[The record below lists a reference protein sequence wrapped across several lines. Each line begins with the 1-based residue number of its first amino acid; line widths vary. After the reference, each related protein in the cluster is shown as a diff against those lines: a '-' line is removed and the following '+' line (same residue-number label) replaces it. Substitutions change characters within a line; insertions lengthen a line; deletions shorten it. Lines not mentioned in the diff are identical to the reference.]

1 MELKNAIKYFKTNE
15 EKIDILNGVSVKFEK
30 GKMYSIVGHSGVGK
44 TTLINILGLIEKLN
58 DGELIID
65 GIEIN
70 KLNEHELS
78 NLRKEKIGFIF
89 QEYYLN
95 EFLTAKENVIVP
107 MLINRN
113 ILRKNR
119 NILALNILENFGLR
133 NRANHF
139 PKNLSGGEK
148 QRVAIARALVNNP
161 DYLICDEPTGALDK
175 KNEEVVLNYLK
186 SLTEKGICVIVVSH
200 SNEIYKYSD
209 INYELDNGL
218 LKEVQ
223 NEFRWFIKLFYN
235 FYKKK
240 S

>member
-119 NILALNILENFGLR
+119 NVLALNILENFDLR

>member
-95 EFLTAKENVIVP
+95 KFLTAKENVIVP

-119 NILALNILENFGLR
+119 NVLALNILENFGLR

>member
-95 EFLTAKENVIVP
+95 KFLTAKENVIVP

-119 NILALNILENFGLR
+119 NVLALNILENFGLR

-139 PKNLSGGEK
+139 LKNLSGGEK

-223 NEFRWFIKLFYN
+223 NEFR
-235 FYKKK
+235 
-240 S
+240 

>member
-1 MELKNAIKYFKTNE
+1 MEFW
-15 EKIDILNGVSVKFEK
+15 
-30 GKMYSIVGHSGVGK
+30 
-44 TTLINILGLIEKLN
+44 KLN
-58 DGELIID
+58 
-65 GIEIN
+65 
-70 KLNEHELS
+70 KL
-78 NLRKEKIGFIF
+78 
-89 QEYYLN
+89 YLN
-95 EFLTAKENVIVP
+95 NA
-107 MLINRN
+107 
-113 ILRKNR
+113 
-119 NILALNILENFGLR
+119 
-133 NRANHF
+133 
-139 PKNLSGGEK
+139 
-148 QRVAIARALVNNP
+148 
-161 DYLICDEPTGALDK
+161 PTGALDK

>member
-119 NILALNILENFGLR
+119 NVLALNILEDFGLR

-223 NEFRWFIKLFYN
+223 NEFR
-235 FYKKK
+235 
-240 S
+240 

>member
-119 NILALNILENFGLR
+119 NVLALNILENFGLR

-186 SLTEKGICVIVVSH
+186 SLTEKRICVIVVSH

>member
-15 EKIDILNGVSVKFEK
+15 GKIDILNGVSVKFEK

-119 NILALNILENFGLR
+119 NVLALNILENFGLR

>member
-119 NILALNILENFGLR
+119 NVLALNILENFGLR
-133 NRANHF
+133 NRANNF

>member
-107 MLINRN
+107 MLINKN

-119 NILALNILENFGLR
+119 NVLALNILENFGLR

>member
-107 MLINRN
+107 MLINKN

-119 NILALNILENFGLR
+119 NVFALNILENFGLR

>member
-95 EFLTAKENVIVP
+95 KFLTAKENVIVP

-119 NILALNILENFGLR
+119 NVLALNILENFGLR

-223 NEFRWFIKLFYN
+223 NEFSKLFYN

>member
-119 NILALNILENFGLR
+119 NVLALNILENFGLR